1 MSVLRSTVFFLFI
14 LVGWANTAYGQR
26 FPTGTTGT
34 GIDNRTSG
42 QSNSEF
48 EEQLVEEPDTFGVFI
63 FFADNP
69 NQESEYA
76 DTTLHRHF
84 QQYDPARQ
92 RELDWRTL
100 GNLGSAAEPMVYQP
114 RFRQGLDVGLHQYD
128 LYITG
133 AEDLPFYR
141 LERAFT
147 KLEYVLGSEQAD
159 GYLKSRFS
167 RNFANGLN
175 FSLYYD
181 RISQLGRFDQ
191 YPNQNSRNTSLGG
204 GMWFHSN
211 NDRYDGFLSIMANTI
226 EQEDNGGLDSLPT
239 TGGQFDDPS
248 SAVVFLEDGQTR
260 HSHRDL
266 SYKHYY
272 RFGGRA
278 DSTGNVRRAYTLSHR
293 LRYRQSTY
301 KFFDGYSVGDT
312 LFYDRYPLFL
322 TDARGARFFLS
333 HREISNEF
341 TLSTFKL
348 DQIRSENAARN
359 QRDLLEF
366 GILHKY
372 HNVDMD
378 VRDSVVNN
386 LFLTGR
392 LNFRPGPAL
401 QLNTSAHLGILGNA
415 GDYRFHGELLIDLQR
430 FGSLKVNATN
440 QLYRPTVLQDRYY
453 LSRQPVWDNNFGTTL
468 ETNLTASYRL
478 PWLDLEVGAG
488 YHLINNYVYFD
499 TTGLA
504 RQTGIPI
511 SITQLI
517 IRKDFRLGNFHL
529 DNTVALQ
536 QASEETIR
544 LPGIFGKH
552 SLYYTGNWFR
562 VLDVKLGF
570 DARYNTSYRPHYYN
584 PFTGQFQLQDE
595 QEVAFYPIVDAFFS
609 MRVTRFRAFVK
620 YENATTLLF
629 SEPTSLVDPSTTTR
643 DVLRSQAYYQTARYL
658 FPDAALRIGVSW
670 RLLD

>member
-1 MSVLRSTVFFLFI
+1 MSVLRVTVFFLFF
-14 LVGWANTAYGQR
+14 LMGCTFTASGQR

-34 GIDNRTSG
+34 GVDSRTSG
-42 QSNSEF
+42 NSDSEF
-48 EEQLVEEPDTFGVFI
+48 EEQLAEEPDTFGVFI

-69 NQESEYA
+69 NQEMEYA
-76 DTTLHRHF
+76 DTMLHRHF

-92 RELDWRTL
+92 RELDWKTL
-100 GNLGSAAEPMVYQP
+100 GMLGSAAEPMVYQP
-114 RFRQGLDVGLHQYD
+114 RFRQGLDMGLHQYD
-128 LYITG
+128 LYITD

-159 GYLKSRFS
+159 GYLKTRFS

-204 GMWFHSN
+204 GMWFHSK

-226 EQEDNGGLDSLPT
+226 EQEDNGGLDQLPT

-248 SAVVFLEDGQTR
+248 SAVVFLQDGQTR
-260 HSHRDL
+260 HTHRDF

-278 DSTGNVRRAYTLSHR
+278 DSTGNVKRAYTLSHH
-293 LRYRQSTY
+293 LRYKRSNY
-301 KFFDGYSVGDT
+301 KFYDPYNTGDT
-312 LFYDRYPLFL
+312 LFYNRYPAFL
-322 TDARGARFFLS
+322 TDARGARFYTN
-333 HREISNEF
+333 HQEISNEF

-348 DQIRSENAARN
+348 SQIQSENAARN
-359 QRDLLEF
+359 QRDLLEV
-366 GILHKY
+366 GLLHKY
-372 HNVDMD
+372 HQVDLD
-378 VRDSVVNN
+378 VADSVVNN

-392 LNFRPGPAL
+392 LNFRPGSAL

-415 GDYRFHGELLIDLQR
+415 GDYRINGQLFVDLKKV
-430 FGSLKVNATN
+430 GSLKIEATN
-440 QLYRPTVLQDRYY
+440 QLYRPTILQDQYF
-453 LSRQPVWDNNFGTTL
+453 LSQQTVWDNNFNSTL
-468 ETNLTASYRL
+468 ETNLTATYRL

-488 YHLINNYVYFD
+488 YHLINNYIYFD

-536 QASEETIR
+536 QASEQTIR
-544 LPGIFGKH
+544 LPGVFGKH
-552 SLYYTGNWFR
+552 SLYYTGKWFQ
-562 VLDVKLGF
+562 VLEVKLGL
-570 DARYNTSYRPHYYN
+570 DLRYNTAYRPHYYN

-595 QEVAFYPIVDAFFS
+595 QEVAFYPITDAFFS

-620 YENATTLLF
+620 YENATSLLF
-629 SEPTSLVDPSTTTR
+629 SEPDSLEDPTVATR
-643 DVLRSQAYYQTARYL
+643 EVLRSRAYYQTARYL
-658 FPDAALRIGVSW
+658 FPDAALRIGISW

>member
-312 LFYDRYPLFL
+312 LFYDRYPAFL

-504 RQTGIPI
+504 RQMGIPI

-517 IRKDFRLGNFHL
+517 IRKDFRVGNFHL

-643 DVLRSQAYYQTARYL
+643 DVLRSRAYYQTARYL

>member
-312 LFYDRYPLFL
+312 LFYDRYPAFL

-517 IRKDFRLGNFHL
+517 IRKDFRVGNFHL

-643 DVLRSQAYYQTARYL
+643 DVLRSRAYYQTARYL

>member
-1 MSVLRSTVFFLFI
+1 MSVLRLVILLVLFS
-14 LVGWANTAYGQR
+14 LYCVLEAAGQR
-26 FPTGTTGT
+26 FPTGNNPT
-34 GIDNRTSG
+34 GIDSRTSG
-42 QSNSEF
+42 RPDSEF
-48 EEQLVEEPDTFGVFI
+48 EGQLVEEPDTFGVFI
-63 FFADNP
+63 FFAENP
-69 NQESEYA
+69 NEETEFS

-92 RELDWRTL
+92 RELDWKTL
-100 GNLGSAAEPMVYQP
+100 GNLGSAAEPFVYQA

-128 LYITG
+128 LYLTE

-147 KLEYVLGSEQAD
+147 KLDYIQGSEQAD
-159 GYLKSRFS
+159 SYFKTRFS

-181 RISQLGRFDQ
+181 KISQIGRFDQ
-191 YPNQNSRNTSLGG
+191 YANQNSRNTTFGG
-204 GMWFHSN
+204 GMWFHSK
-211 NDRYDGFLSIMANTI
+211 NDRYDGFLSILANTI

-239 TGGQFDDPS
+239 TSNQFDDPS

-260 HSHRDL
+260 HTHRDL

-278 DSTGNVRRAYTLSHR
+278 DSTGNVKRAYTLAHR
-293 LRYRQSTY
+293 LRYKRSVY
-301 KFFDGYSVGDT
+301 KFFDNFSLGDT
-312 LFYDRYPLFL
+312 LFYNRFPALY
-322 TDARGARFFLS
+322 TDDRGARFYIN

-348 DQIRSENAARN
+348 SQIQSENEARN
-359 QRDLLEF
+359 QRDLLEV
-366 GILHKY
+366 GLLHKY
-372 HNVDMD
+372 HVLDME
-378 VRDSVVNN
+378 VQDSVVNN
-386 LFLTGR
+386 LFLTGK

-401 QLNTSAHLGILGNA
+401 QLNTSAHLGILANA
-415 GDYRFHGELLIDLQR
+415 GDYRINGQLFVDLKKV
-430 FGSLKVNATN
+430 GSLKVEATN
-440 QLYRPTVLQDRYY
+440 QLYRPTVQQERFY
-453 LSRQPVWDNNFGTTL
+453 LSKQPVWNNSFSATL
-468 ETNLTASYRL
+468 ETNLTATYRL

-488 YHLINNYVYFD
+488 YHLINNFIYFD
-499 TTGLA
+499 TSGLV
-504 RQTGIPI
+504 RQTGIPL

-517 IRKDFRLGNFHL
+517 VRKDFRVGRFHL

-536 QASEETIR
+536 QASEAVIR
-544 LPGIFGKH
+544 LPGVFGKH
-552 SLYYTGNWFR
+552 SLYYTGRWFR

-570 DARYNTSYRPHYYN
+570 DLRYNTAYRPHYYN

-595 QEVAFYPIVDAFFS
+595 QEVQFYPIADGFFS

-620 YENATTLLF
+620 FENLTSTF
-629 SEPTSLVDPSTTTR
+629 RNETPSEFDPDLATR
-643 DVLRSQAYYQTARYL
+643 DVLKSRFYFQTARYL
-658 FPDAALRIGVSW
+658 YPDAALRIGISW